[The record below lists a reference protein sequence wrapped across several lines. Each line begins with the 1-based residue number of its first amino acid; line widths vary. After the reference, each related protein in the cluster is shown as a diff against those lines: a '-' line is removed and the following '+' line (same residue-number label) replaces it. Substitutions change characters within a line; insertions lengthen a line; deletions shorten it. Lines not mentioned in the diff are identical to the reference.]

1 MRTLNV
7 NVKVEVEFELDVFR
21 TGCSTE
27 PPDPA
32 LCEIYGV
39 WVTLPCG
46 RRLFNLGPFLD
57 EGELDDL
64 KQQIVMDAE
73 GDWAADEADWQADNT
88 KEGWEVEV
96 GGGGEVR

>member
-1 MRTLNV
+1 MTLNV
-7 NVKVEVEFELDVFR
+7 NVKVEVAFELDVFR

-57 EGELDDL
+57 ERELDDL
-64 KQQIVMDAE
+64 KEQIVMDAE
-73 GDWAADEADWQADNT
+73 GDWAADEADWQADNA